1 MTPDQATIIL
11 ENVGLPTA
19 NAEHPVTKRVIGA
32 IPPNKVDYR
41 PDDIV
46 KSAIDLA
53 WHIVTAEVRFLNAVS
68 SGAFDLTP
76 MPRPDSIRT
85 ADVPAT
91 DGCEGAVDLR

>member
-1 MTPDQATIIL
+1 MTPDEATIIL

-53 WHIVTAEVRFLNAVS
+53 WHIVTSEIWFLS
-68 SGAFDLTP
+68 RP
-76 MPRPDSIRT
+76 MP
-85 ADVPAT
+85 
-91 DGCEGAVDLR
+91 